1 MCPIPVKVVNGTVL
15 CNMFSAND
23 VLNRERRHKTKSKP
37 RATIREMFKHTAQY
51 MDYYSSFEAF
61 YEGNFYPLKDAVDD
75 LNSIRESD
83 NLPKERSPMTKKLA
97 REYYRMFN
105 EDMKKECEED
115 DACF

>member
-1 MCPIPVKVVNGTVL
+1 MY
-15 CNMFSAND
+15 
-23 VLNRERRHKTKSKP
+23 
-37 RATIREMFKHTAQY
+37 KHTAQY

-105 EDMKKECEED
+105 EDKKKECEED